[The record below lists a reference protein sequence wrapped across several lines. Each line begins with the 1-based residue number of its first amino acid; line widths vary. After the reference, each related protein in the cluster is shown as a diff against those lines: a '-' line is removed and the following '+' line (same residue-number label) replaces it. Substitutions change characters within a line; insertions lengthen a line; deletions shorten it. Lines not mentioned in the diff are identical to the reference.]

1 MAQYQQDPALINAP
15 RYTGQAAGTDL
26 QGADGRGPLQESRYG
41 ATPLSTGFGNNQNN
55 ELGNNGGQFQQQST
69 SPVDAIRDPAAYGF
83 HNQQQ
88 SQPGTGFK
96 VPGMSGGNPQQGL
109 GQGTSQMVDSNTSP
123 SQAGYGNSQSG
134 YGQSG
139 MHDRTFD
146 QPSRMQGTQMAGSNV
161 DPSQAG
167 YGNSQPGYGQS
178 GMPDRTFDQS
188 SKMPGTQMA
197 GSNVNPSQA
206 GYGDSQLGYGQT
218 GSRDKVF
225 QQQPME
231 QGLGNHMPSNTMPSQ
246 AGSYGSSQNGYGQNV
261 TPSAG
266 DLAFSQQQPSQG
278 QPGYGAPTQGMNTTS
293 LWPTPT
299 TPPGAHRTDHMVG
312 DGGIQSQQ
320 QHSLGYGASNL
331 NMGANRNGEQY
342 GTDGAPWQA
351 GGTNQESLGSAL
363 PGAHPH
369 HRSAAG
375 VDTTQGALGTT
386 NMNHPSVDT
395 GFGGGV
401 GSTTSAANSIP
412 LGEHRVEP
420 GYDGTLGNLQN
431 FSSKLFLIHCH
442 CLSPNLQLNV
452 SRILQVQMV

>member
-1 MAQYQQDPALINAP
+1 MAQYQQDPALINPP
-15 RYTGQAAGTDL
+15 RYTGQSAGTDL

-41 ATPLSTGFGNNQNN
+41 ATPVSTGVGNNQNDG
-55 ELGNNGGQFQQQST
+55 LRHNGGQFQQQST

-83 HNQQQ
+83 QKQQQ
-88 SQPGTGFK
+88 SQPETGFK

-109 GQGTSQMVDSNTSP
+109 GQGSPQMVDPNTSP
-123 SQAGYGNSQSG
+123 SQAGYGNSQPG

-167 YGNSQPGYGQS
+167 YG
-178 GMPDRTFDQS
+178 
-188 SKMPGTQMA
+188 
-197 GSNVNPSQA
+197 
-206 GYGDSQLGYGQT
+206 DSQGGYGQT
-218 GSRDKVF
+218 GARDKMF
-225 QQQPME
+225 QQQPVG

-246 AGSYGSSQNGYGQNV
+246 AASYGSSQNGYGQNV
-261 TPSAG
+261 NPAAG
-266 DLAFSQQQPSQG
+266 DLAFSQQQPSNG
-278 QPGYGAPTQGMNTTS
+278 QPGFGAPTQGMNTTN
-293 LWPTPT
+293 LWPTPAA
-299 TPPGAHRTDHMVG
+299 PPGAHRTDHMVG
-312 DGGIQSQQ
+312 DGGNQFQQ
-320 QHSLGYGASNL
+320 QHSPGYGASNM

-342 GTDGAPWQA
+342 GTDGALGQA
-351 GGTNQESLGSAL
+351 GGMDQHGLGSGL
-363 PGAHPH
+363 PSAHPH

-401 GSTTSAANSIP
+401 GNTTSAANSIP

-420 GYDGTLGNLQN
+420 GYDGSAGNLQN
-431 FSSKLFLIHCH
+431 LSSKLFLSHP
-442 CLSPNLQLNV
+442 LPLFVN
-452 SRILQVQMV
+452 